1 MPKLTL
7 DTTRLLSVEFLL
19 MAAIS
24 LGSAYAAFIAW
35 KSDASARMYQLEET
49 AKVSKQDHEALI
61 RLERDVA
68 YIRESITRIEKNIL
82 PQQKASTE

>member
-24 LGSAYAAFIAW
+24 LGSAYAAFSAW
-35 KSDASARMYQLEET
+35 KSDANARIVQLEEQ
-49 AKVSKQDHEALI
+49 ARISKQDHDLIIKLGSDMAYVKEAI
-61 RLERDVA
+61 Q
-68 YIRESITRIEKNIL
+68 RIEKSL
-82 PQQKASTE
+82 PTQRGTR